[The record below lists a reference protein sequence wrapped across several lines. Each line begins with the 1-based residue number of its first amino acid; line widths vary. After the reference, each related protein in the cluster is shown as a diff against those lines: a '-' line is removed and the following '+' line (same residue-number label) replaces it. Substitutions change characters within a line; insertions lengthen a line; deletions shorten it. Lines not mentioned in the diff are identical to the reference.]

1 MVHSCAEDI
10 TVQVGVLEAAVLG
23 VGFESDHRVPA
34 TWNLDPGFPRGDD
47 PTPISWGVH
56 GTLIS
61 KVHYVTGR
69 DVFETGFVS

>member
-34 TWNLDPGFPRGDD
+34 T
-47 PTPISWGVH
+47 
-56 GTLIS
+56 
-61 KVHYVTGR
+61 
-69 DVFETGFVS
+69 